1 LGTVLTVT
9 KLARTGHGTRRR
21 AALVVL
27 LALGAVAATAQE
39 RAATSAPA
47 EPSWSLGA
55 SGAWY
60 ALPDETDFVQP
71 TLRADHGRLHLE
83 ARYNYEDRASTSL
96 FAGATFEIGE
106 KTKLA
111 LTPMLGGLAGR
122 TDGVVPGLEADL
134 TAGPF
139 AAYAEAEYVFD
150 LGDSSSSYFY
160 MWSELSVWP
169 TSWLRAGV
177 VTQRTHVYR
186 TDRDIQ
192 RGLLAGL
199 AIGRV
204 EATAYLFN
212 PDADDRFTVVSLG
225 VSF

>member
-1 LGTVLTVT
+1 MRAGRG
-9 KLARTGHGTRRR
+9 ARRC
-21 AALVVL
+21 AALVGL
-27 LALGAVAATAQE
+27 LAVGAAAAATAQE
-39 RAATSAPA
+39 APA
-47 EPSWSLGA
+47 PPPATAGAAWSFGI
-55 SGAWY
+55 SGALY
-60 ALPDETDFVQP
+60 ALPDEADFVQP

-83 ARYNYEDRASTSL
+83 ARYNYEDRASTSF

-106 KTKLA
+106 KTKLT

-134 TAGPF
+134 AAGPF
-139 AAYAEAEYVFD
+139 EAYAEAEYVFD
-150 LGDSSSSYFY
+150 LGDSASSYLY

-177 VTQRTHVYR
+177 VTQRTRVYR

-192 RGLLAGL
+192 RGLLLGVSL
-199 AIGRV
+199 RRV

-212 PDADDRFTVVSLG
+212 PGDDDHFAVVSVG